1 MREQTVEKHIRKY
14 LLDKNWKIKKA
25 PKRIG
30 EHGVDIHA
38 WHPKWRRL
46 LYIET
51 KGGGGEYEAQKIH
64 DSFNNVLGQIISRMD
79 IQGNHPKKG
88 RIYAI
93 GIPYKWLRVFKN
105 KMKKMKYGWRLLK
118 LRIFLVKTN
127 GEVIEKPYSL
137 MLK

>member
-1 MREQTVEKHIRKY
+1 MQEKTIEKHIRKF
-14 LLDKNWKIKKA
+14 LVDKGWKIRKA

-38 WHPKWRRL
+38 WHPKRRRVL
-46 LYIET
+46 FMEM
-51 KGGGGEYEAQKIH
+51 KGGSGKHKHAETHNAFY
-64 DSFNNVLGQIISRMD
+64 NVLGQIISRMD

-93 GIPYKWLRVFKN
+93 GIPCEWLRVFKN
-105 KMKKMKYGWRLLK
+105 KIKKMKYGWRLLK
-118 LRIFLVKTN
+118 LRVFLAKKN
-127 GEVIEKPYSL
+127 GEVIEKPYSK